1 VVFRIDY
8 EKAYDSI
15 NLDFLDEVL
24 NRKGFD
30 QKLRGWIMQTVR
42 EGGKCVLISMEKMA
56 LILKLIGIEARRP
69 PFPLL
74 FNLAVDAL
82 ALILDKTKANGQIQ
96 GVVPHLIPGGVTH
109 LQYADDTILMVGCE
123 DNYIRN
129 MKFLLYCFEWMSGL
143 KINYHKS
150 EVLVFGVEES
160 EQVRIANMLNYKIGS
175 LPVNYLEIPISDR
188 NLGVKDFKGMV
199 SKMRKKLQPWKS
211 KNLSYGGR
219 LVLTNTH
226 QEMDTIRSNFF
237 WGGTDEKAKYHM
249 MRWEH
254 LCLPKD
260 YGGLGIINT
269 RIMNEALLAKW
280 VWRLYK
286 ADPDDTCCMFLKTEY
301 CAAKSFVSLDERKG
315 SQFWKGVMKMRK
327 KLKWGATFKVG
338 NGKNVLF
345 WEDTWVSE
353 VPLKLTFPKV
363 Y

>member
-1 VVFRIDY
+1 
-8 EKAYDSI
+8 
-15 NLDFLDEVL
+15 
-24 NRKGFD
+24 
-30 QKLRGWIMQTVR
+30 
-42 EGGKCVLISMEKMA
+42 
-56 LILKLIGIEARRP
+56 
-69 PFPLL
+69 
-74 FNLAVDAL
+74 
-82 ALILDKTKANGQIQ
+82 
-96 GVVPHLIPGGVTH
+96 
-109 LQYADDTILMVGCE
+109 
-123 DNYIRN
+123 
-129 MKFLLYCFEWMSGL
+129 
-143 KINYHKS
+143 
-150 EVLVFGVEES
+150 
-160 EQVRIANMLNYKIGS
+160 
-175 LPVNYLEIPISDR
+175 
-188 NLGVKDFKGMV
+188 
-199 SKMRKKLQPWKS
+199 
-211 KNLSYGGR
+211 
-219 LVLTNTH
+219 
-226 QEMDTIRSNFF
+226 MDTIRSNFF

-353 VPLKLTFPKV
+353 VPLKLTFPKI